1 MKRRQFACAVTA
13 IYCISACGSARATTM
28 DEVVS
33 RLNALEAA
41 NRRLEQENTEFRRR
55 LKTTSVGSS
64 TTGSKQVAKEV
75 SREVSRQ
82 IEARRAAEP
91 APNSSR
97 FASVLPFGPV
107 SSSVNNGVARAFL
120 EKEKGDK
127 LNFRT
132 PNGEILLYGNLD
144 VSFDATTKGIGNFRA
159 EGQPPIGSVG
169 WLPAIS
175 GNKSFLGVR
184 GFQNIGSTPNKFVYQ
199 LETQIDVSAQSGTS
213 ETNSSQSNVVKGAL
227 TSRNSFIGISNPD
240 FGIIRI
246 GKTDTPY
253 YQSTARMNPFSGMLG
268 DYSVIMGNTGGDNR
282 VEFGTRLDH
291 SIWYESPDVHG
302 FKFSALF
309 SPGQNRGYQN
319 DNIAAGE
326 SDCTG
331 GNIPGSGGVGGLQ
344 ANSCSDGSFGNAVS
358 ASLVYDQGPLYAVAA
373 YERHFQVNRSSD
385 IGQLG
390 GGGVGIYANAP
401 YFLIQA
407 DTADE
412 DAAKIGVQYKL
423 KTGTTV
429 SGIVESMHR
438 YVPDFLEF
446 QNERTRFGTWLAVEQ
461 TLTPVDRV
469 AFGWA
474 HAFRTPGDPGQHNDS
489 FYPAPFQNE
498 GDVTGGPGADNSA
511 NMLTAVY
518 KRTLMPGLTWY
529 TNVAATLNGPYAHYD
544 LGAGGHGVT
553 TDCHD
558 GYGPDGGVG
567 SNPHCWA
574 GGQLYGVSSGL
585 NLNF

>member
-1 MKRRQFACAVTA
+1 MKRRQLACAVTA
-13 IYCISACGSARATTM
+13 IYCIASHASAYATTM

-41 NRRLEQENTEFRRR
+41 NRRLAQENAEFRNR
-55 LKTTSVGSS
+55 LKATNVGSAATS
-64 TTGSKQVAKEV
+64 SKQVAKEV
-75 SREVSRQ
+75 SREVARQ

-91 APNSSR
+91 ASSSSR
-97 FASVLPFGPV
+97 YPSMLPFGPV
-107 SSSVNNGVARAFL
+107 STSVDNRVAHAFL

-132 PNGEILLYGNLD
+132 PNGEILVYGNLD
-144 VSFDATTKGIGNFRA
+144 VSFDATTKGIGNLQA
-159 EGQPPIGSVG
+159 EGAPPIGNVG

-199 LETQIDVSAQSGTS
+199 LETLVDVSAQSGVA
-213 ETNSSQSNVVKGAL
+213 ETNSNQSNVVRGAL
-227 TSRNSFIGISNPD
+227 TSRNSFIGVSNPD
-240 FGIIRI
+240 FGIVRI

-344 ANSCSDGSFGNAVS
+344 ANSCSDGSFGDAVS
-358 ASLVYDQGPLYAVAA
+358 ASLVYDRGPLYAVAA

-401 YFLIQA
+401 YFLIQG

-412 DAAKIGVQYKL
+412 DAAKIGVQYKF

-438 YVPDFLEF
+438 YVPDYLAF

-461 TLTPVDRV
+461 ELTPVDHV

-474 HAFRTPGDPGQHNDS
+474 HAFRTPGDPGQHDS
-489 FYPAPFQNE
+489 AFFPAPFQNE
-498 GDVTGGPGADNSA
+498 SDVAGGPGVNNTA
-511 NMLTAVY
+511 NLLTAVY

-558 GYGPDGGVG
+558 GFGADGGVG

-574 GGQLYGVSSGL
+574 GGQVLGVSSGL